1 MPPTQERI
9 KQNRNQNRL
18 QRSLKQIKYA
28 EKVCKWLVI
37 NEELEKATDDIEK
50 IILIIQKSGK
60 KVEKITKKNIEYL
73 YKKSMKNPVN
83 KRFLEEFYQQEEQAE
98 EQKTENKQEQKKK
111 TETKKEKEKEEI
123 SI

>member
-73 YKKSMKNPVN
+73 YKKMYEKSSKQKIFRRILSARRTSRGTKNR
-83 KRFLEEFYQQEEQAE
+83 K
-98 EQKTENKQEQKKK
+98 
-111 TETKKEKEKEEI
+111 
-123 SI
+123 